1 MFLGELI
8 KIPDFVIILTVYAI
22 LNMIAFMLYLQDKNA
37 ARKNS
42 SRIPEN
48 LLLVYALIG
57 PFGAFAAMQ
66 IFRHKTLK
74 LKFFLVP
81 GFMVL
86 HGFILIQVLIFMA

>member
-1 MFLGELI
+1 MQFS
-8 KIPDFVIILTVYAI
+8 
-22 LNMIAFMLYLQDKNA
+22 MRLYLC
-37 ARKNS
+37 S
-42 SRIPEN
+42 ISRIKKRQGKTHRESPEN

-74 LKFFLVP
+74 MKFFLVP

-86 HGFILIQVLIFMA
+86 HGIILIRILIFVDLP

>member
-1 MFLGELI
+1 MI
-8 KIPDFVIILTVYAI
+8 KIPDFVIIFAVYAI
-22 LNMIAFMLYLQDKNA
+22 LNAIVFMFYFQDKKA
-37 ARKNS
+37 AGKNT

-74 LKFFLVP
+74 MKFFLVP

-86 HGFILIQVLIFMA
+86 HGVILIRILIFVDLP